1 MKRKGPTFGHS
12 QVDYRLGN
20 IFKRVVKEF
29 READAAREKIDDEYE
44 NKVQEANA
52 ARERTDDEYENI
64 KREIESAKILPE
76 LFSLQER
83 RMEIGVILLMTAGAF
98 LEQVINDYA
107 HTFLDSDS
115 YEEHLD
121 NLRSVTKWI
130 LLPRL
135 CQNKEIS
142 EDNPAINNFREFVKA
157 RNAIVHHK
165 RRDFYL
171 DLHKASDQTSTESAR
186 FLSAC
191 RKAESTVDGL
201 IKILTST
208 PPGAKKP
215 EAVKT
220 EPENHSPSP

>member
-20 IFKRVVKEF
+20 IFKRAVKEF
-29 READAAREKIDDEYE
+29 QEADAAREKIDKEYE
-44 NKVQEANA
+44 NAKEM
-52 ARERTDDEYENI
+52 ESI
-64 KREIESAKILPE
+64 KTLPQ

-83 RMEIGVILLMTAGAF
+83 RMEVGVVLLMTAGAF
-98 LEQVINDYA
+98 LEQIINDYA
-107 HTFLDSDS
+107 NTFLDSDS
-115 YEEHLD
+115 YEEHLG

-142 EDNPAINNFREFVKA
+142 EDDPVINDFREFIKA

-171 DLHKASDQTSTESAR
+171 NLHKASNQTTTESAR

-201 IKILTST
+201 IKILTSP

-215 EAVKT
+215 ETAST
-220 EPENHSPSP
+220 EPGNRPPSP